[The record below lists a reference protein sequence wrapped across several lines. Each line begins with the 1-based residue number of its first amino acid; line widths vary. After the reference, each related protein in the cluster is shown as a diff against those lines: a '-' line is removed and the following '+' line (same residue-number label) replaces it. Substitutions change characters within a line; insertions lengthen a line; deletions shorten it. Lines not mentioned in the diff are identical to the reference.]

1 MLLSHRFLFVSF
13 FASYAF
19 CSKSLLEIYI
29 TSLVDF
35 KLILILTRI
44 KRESDIFVPS
54 KVLDMIKIFCLVLN
68 EGFKC
73 FLIFA

>member
-1 MLLSHRFLFVSF
+1 MLLPHRFLFVSF
-13 FASYAF
+13 FTSYAF

-44 KRESDIFVPS
+44 KWECDIYVPS
-54 KVLDMIKIFCLVLN
+54 KVPDMI
-68 EGFKC
+68 
-73 FLIFA
+73 

>member
-13 FASYAF
+13 FASYTF
-19 CSKSLLEIYI
+19 CSESLLEIYI

-44 KRESDIFVPS
+44 KRECDIYVPS
-54 KVLDMIKIFCLVLN
+54 KALNMIQ
-68 EGFKC
+68 
-73 FLIFA
+73 IFALC

>member
-1 MLLSHRFLFVSF
+1 MLFSHRFLFVSF

-19 CSKSLLEIYI
+19 CSEIILEIYI

-44 KRESDIFVPS
+44 KWECDIHVPS
-54 KVLDMIKIFCLVLN
+54 KVLNMI
-68 EGFKC
+68 
-73 FLIFA
+73 